1 VLNLRLQDWLKKEFS
16 EEARNGI
23 AVRTGL
29 LELSRSFR
37 RLLEKEGLSL
47 REVARRL
54 GHKSPSLVQ
63 RLVHDEEE
71 NNPTVETIIR
81 FAGACGYA
89 LRLELA
95 KADELGLS
103 VELTEE
109 GEAATEEV
117 CDALDDDWD
126 ESEDQEQSYAF
137 HVGGQIPGTWT
148 IPTPTLTPIRQATV
162 PWREK
167 ERDASVLNQLLAGV
181 A

>member
-1 VLNLRLQDWLKKEFS
+1 LQDWLKEEFS
-16 EEARNGI
+16 QEARKGV

-37 RLLEKEGLSL
+37 RLLESEGLSL

-95 KADELGLS
+95 RADELGLS
-103 VELTEE
+103 VELAEE
-109 GEAATEEV
+109 DEAES
-117 CDALDDDWD
+117 CDTLDDEWD
-126 ESEDQEQSYAF
+126 ESEEQERTYVFQ
-137 HVGGQIPGTWT
+137 VGGQAPGTWT
-148 IPTPTLTPIRQATV
+148 IPTSTLALGRQRTA
-162 PWREK
+162 PWPE
-167 ERDASVLNQLLAGV
+167 ERRGARMLNRLLAEV